1 MSKRTVLIVEG
12 PGPDHPSG
20 RYRALARR
28 GGFKVLSSN
37 SGSMTKAV
45 LRRSQPDLVMLSP
58 DIAPPG
64 PSEIARSIKDDPMTH
79 DIPVLMLIGKKP
91 QLAPVYS
98 TEGSARIDATDDE
111 LLSTMRL
118 LTAKTRRLRYEPKP
132 RGPLEGALGDDHLPD
147 VLQFLFASRKTG
159 RVTIANGARRPGRIY
174 IEAGNVVHAEYAD
187 QDGMTAFRK
196 LCFSTHGRFR
206 FEPDERT
213 AMAEDPTVTVIRKV
227 EARSRRSRTT
237 TTNPMSPLR
246 GCGDSSRS
254 SLASDRREANAPSGR
269 IPSLSRFYGSL
280 VRSKDEARTT
290 RRRSLLARGGGE

>member
-1 MSKRTVLIVEG
+1 MAERTVLIVEG
-12 PGPDHPSG
+12 PDHLSG

-64 PSEIARSIKDDPMTH
+64 PSEIARSIKEDPMTH

-91 QLAPVYS
+91 QLAPVYP

-132 RGPLEGALGDDHLPD
+132 RGPLEGALGDDQLPD

-159 RVTIANGARRPGRIY
+159 RVTIANGARRPGHIY

-213 AMAEDPTVTVIRKV
+213 AHRTMMRSGIELLL
-227 EARSRRSRTT
+227 ESARAKDELDRRARAKRAHG
-237 TTNPMSPLR
+237 NGR
-246 GCGDSSRS
+246 GPHRHSYSKGGS
-254 SLASDRREANAPSGR
+254 SLS
-269 IPSLSRFYGSL
+269 SLSNYDNESDEPAPWLRRFVAFFSR
-280 VRSKDEARTT
+280 V
-290 RRRSLLARGGGE
+290 